1 MFARRSLQD
10 VLQTSSRRFHE
21 EVLQLCLEVVL
32 EDIKMWHWRRL
43 QDVFKTSSVRLHQD
57 ECLLGLMYKKSNLFV
72 YKFVVNYQVSWIT
85 LLGCAIYSW
94 KLACLVTRAISFEAP
109 FFRYLSMCLYKP
121 PNPISH
127 AKHKFYITSIYL
139 SSPRF
144 SRDFFNW
151 HFFSFNSYQKI
162 FLVP

>member
-1 MFARRSLQD
+1 MQD
-10 VLQTSSRRFHE
+10 VIFKTFS
-21 EVLQLCLEVVL
+21 
-32 EDIKMWHWRRL
+32 WRRL
-43 QDVFKTSSVRLHQD
+43 AIMSWSRLGRHKNVTLKTSSVRLHQ
-57 ECLLGLMYKKSNLFV
+57 KSNLFV
-72 YKFVVNYQVSWIT
+72 YKFVVNYQVFWIT
-85 LLGCAIYSW
+85 LSGCTLYSW

-127 AKHKFYITSIYL
+127 AKHKFYITLIYL

>member
-1 MFARRSLQD
+1 MFARRYLQD

-21 EVLQLCLEVVL
+21 DVLQLRLEVVL
-32 EDIKMWHWRRL
+32 EDIKMLHWRRL
-43 QDVFKTSSVRLHQD
+43 QDVFKTSSVRLHQ
-57 ECLLGLMYKKSNLFV
+57 KSNLFV
-72 YKFVVNYQVSWIT
+72 YKFVVNYQVFWIT
-85 LLGCAIYSW
+85 LSGCTLYSW

-127 AKHKFYITSIYL
+127 AKHKFYITLIYL